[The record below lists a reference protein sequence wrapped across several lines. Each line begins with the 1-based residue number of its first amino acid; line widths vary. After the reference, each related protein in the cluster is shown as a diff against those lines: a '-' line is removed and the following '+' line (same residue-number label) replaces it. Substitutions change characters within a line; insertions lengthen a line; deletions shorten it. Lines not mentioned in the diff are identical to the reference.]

1 MMTWGIGAACVAA
14 VVGYLLGG
22 ISFSIMLTTL
32 KYHSDVRTQGS
43 GNAGATNVARV
54 FGMKAGIFTLLGDM
68 AKTAA
73 AMGIGY
79 AVCGTNGM
87 AVAGAACILGHCF
100 PVYYHFRGGKGV
112 SVGAMIGLMIDW
124 RVLLIIVGVFA
135 VCVALTKIVSVGS
148 VAAALALPLAAWIV
162 HAPTPELLLACFT
175 CVLVIFM
182 HRGNL
187 VRLAHHQEPRFKP
200 KTKDKNSE
208 HMS

>member
-1 MMTWGIGAACVAA
+1 MIPWGIGAGLITAI
-14 VVGYLLGG
+14 VGYLLGG
-22 ISFSIMLTTL
+22 ISFSIMLTTM
-32 KYHSDVRTQGS
+32 KYHADVRTQGS

-54 FGMKAGIFTLLGDM
+54 FGMKAGVFTLLGDM

-79 AVCGTNGM
+79 AVCGVNGM

-100 PVYYHFRGGKGV
+100 PLYYHFRGGKGV

-135 VCVALTKIVSVGS
+135 ICVAFTRIVSIGS
-148 VAAALALPLAAWIV
+148 VAAAIALPLAALLV
-162 HAPTPELLLACFT
+162 HASLPEMLLACFT
-175 CVLVIFM
+175 CVLVVFM

-187 VRLAHHQEPRFKP
+187 VRLAHHQEPKFQP
-200 KTKDKNSE
+200 KKKDSK
-208 HMS
+208 